1 MAEVNLYRPGDPK
14 PTRTTINTREAKLL
28 IGNKR
33 LRHIGSR
40 MAPIGRSSPLSKRD
54 HIVLKL
60 NGEEAI
66 ALGQSRSGFFL
77 VEDARH

>member
-1 MAEVNLYRPGDPK
+1 MAEVNLFRSGDPK
-14 PTRTTINTREAKLL
+14 PTRTTIDTREAKLL

-40 MAPIGRSSPLSKRD
+40 MAPIGRRSPLSTQD

-60 NGEEAI
+60 SGEEAI
-66 ALGQSRSGFFL
+66 ALGQSKSGFFL
-77 VEDARH
+77 VEDSRH